1 MRRRRFRRSAE
12 PSRCCPCDLG
22 CRVVGD
28 EEKGHQ
34 IRGGKSWSGREDL
47 NLRPQDPQSCA
58 LPGCATPRPNQIKCL
73 ALGIL
78 SPRGGMCRPYLQ
90 NRRITRL
97 TAQWMGMNERRVRGR
112 RREEEVTVE
121 LNESLTSGL
130 QNDARTG
137 AVRDGIVPDVE
148 TPGLIGQGIGAD
160 AAAFIHE
167 QYVAC
172 HVEREAVV
180 EDDPVAPART

>member
-1 MRRRRFRRSAE
+1 MPLRDSASRRFLAPSRVRRSSLHAQGPVQRERVTAGALLALGRQHVNLAQIGERRGEGRE
-12 PSRCCPCDLG
+12 PGRVDAV
-22 CRVVGD
+22 VVGD

-90 NRRITRL
+90 NRRTTRL

-112 RREEEVTVE
+112 RREEEVTVD

-137 AVRDGIVPDVE
+137 A
-148 TPGLIGQGIGAD
+148 
-160 AAAFIHE
+160 
-167 QYVAC
+167 
-172 HVEREAVV
+172 
-180 EDDPVAPART
+180 APR